1 MIRPPELRDLAFP
14 FETPPK
20 ELRGAS
26 LDVTFW
32 VRVDGR
38 VERYEVQPVI
48 TDRDYARKFDEVIR
62 AFRFTP
68 ARAPDG
74 SRIAGTTRV
83 TFTLPG
89 KRQLVSAVTSAIEP
103 DVQLPAASST
113 MLTATEVLMS
123 RLFLRKS
130 VQDCENDIAE
140 RGGLRRSLGKWHLT
154 ALGVGATIGAGSS
167 PPPAPR
173 SWATPS
179 GPGAGPAIVLS
190 FLLTAV
196 TCGFAA
202 LCYAEFASMVPISG
216 SAYTYAYASL
226 GELVAWII
234 GWDLIVEYA
243 VGNIGVAIG
252 WSGYFREL
260 LTHFGLALPPWLA
273 TDFRSAHM
281 AAEAVAA
288 GATDA
293 TNLYLASALTT
304 APQIFGF
311 TFIANLPAFLIVAC
325 ITCILVI
332 GIRESATSN
341 NAMVILKVAI
351 ILFFVRGGRHPD
363 PARRTGPIRR
373 LGGFAPNGFAGIS
386 AGAAIIFFSY
396 IGFDATSTAAEE
408 AKDPARDMPFGIIMS
423 LIICTVLYILVAA
436 VMTGMAPWPKLGTA
450 EPMITALALADGSPG
465 LITFSRFIVS
475 LGAVFAMTSVLLVFQ
490 LGQPRIF
497 MSMSRDGLLPPFFS
511 RVHPRF
517 KTPYIG
523 TIITGTLRGH
533 LRRLRQH
540 RRSGRAD
547 QHRDAVRLRA
557 GVGGC
562 DRAAEAEPDRP
573 RPFRAPWVP
582 LTPIL
587 AIVSCLYLMLQL
599 PWLTWVRFAIW
610 LALGLVIYFLYGIR
624 HSRLARERGVRR
636 KRGRTLSALSSG

>member
-1 MIRPPELRDLAFP
+1 
-14 FETPPK
+14 
-20 ELRGAS
+20 
-26 LDVTFW
+26 
-32 VRVDGR
+32 
-38 VERYEVQPVI
+38 
-48 TDRDYARKFDEVIR
+48 
-62 AFRFTP
+62 
-68 ARAPDG
+68 
-74 SRIAGTTRV
+74 
-83 TFTLPG
+83 
-89 KRQLVSAVTSAIEP
+89 
-103 DVQLPAASST
+103 
-113 MLTATEVLMS
+113 MS

-130 VQDCENDIAE
+130 VQDCENDILE

-154 ALGVGATIGAGSS
+154 ALGVGATIGAGIF
-167 PPPAPR
+167 
-173 SWATPS
+173 ATT
-179 GPGAGPAIVLS
+179 GTAIVGDAVRPGAGPAIVIS

-273 TDFRSAHM
+273 TDFRSAQL

-293 TNLYLASALTT
+293 TSLYLASALTT
-304 APQIFGF
+304 APHLFGF
-311 TFIANLPAFLIVAC
+311 SVIANLPAFLIVAG

-351 ILFFVRGGRHPD
+351 ILFFVAVGL
-363 PARRTGPIRR
+363 TLIRPGNWTNPET
-373 LGGFAPNGFAGIS
+373 GGFAPNGFAGIS

-423 LIICTVLYILVAA
+423 LIICTVLYILVSA
-436 VMTGMAPWPKLGTA
+436 VMTGVAPWPKLGTA

-465 LITFSRFIVS
+465 LIRFSRFIVS

-497 MSMSRDGLLPPFFS
+497 MSMSRDGLLPPVFS
-511 RVHPRF
+511 KVHPRF
-517 KTPYIG
+517 KTPYVG
-523 TIITGTLRGH
+523 TIITGTFVGSFAAFANIAEVVELTNIGT
-533 LRRLRQH
+533 LFAFILV
-540 RRSGRAD
+540 S
-547 QHRDAVRLRA
+547 A
-557 GVGGC
+557 GVIVL
-562 DRAAEAEPDRP
+562 RKAEPDRP

-599 PWLTWVRFAIW
+599 PWLTWIRFALW
-610 LALGLVIYFLYGIR
+610 LAVGLVIYFFYGIR
-624 HSRLARERGVRR
+624 HSRLARERGVR
-636 KRGRTLSALSSG
+636 